1 MKAMVVREL
10 GGGWVEEDIQIADP
24 IGQEVLIELKASGLC
39 GSDFM
44 EMSNEVQ
51 YPPPAVLGHEI
62 SGVVT
67 QIGPTVTESAV
78 GDHVAACLVQ
88 FCGKC
93 EQCLAGE
100 PGLCRSPELTLRA
113 DGEAPRLKD
122 ANGNPVTQ
130 GMALGGFAQQALV
143 HENMLVKLPKD
154 MPFAQAA
161 VLGCGVITGTGAVLN
176 AAKVRSGEDVVIIG
190 AGGVGLNVVSGAVLA
205 SAGKIISVDLN
216 QESLDAAKAFGAT
229 HTINSAETDPV
240 AAVKELTGGH
250 GVRTVFDV
258 VGIGAT
264 ARQGYDMLDN
274 GGTLYQIGMGSGTD
288 TLDTVPMQN
297 AFSRK
302 AIQGVFMGS
311 GVPKRDIAMLV
322 EQYQAGRLNLDD
334 IVSGEI
340 KLSEVNKGY
349 EMIRDPK
356 VNRIVITD
364 FS

>member
-24 IGQEVLIELKASGLC
+24 IGQEVLIDLKASGLC
-39 GSDFM
+39 GSDHM
-44 EMSNEVQ
+44 EMSHEVQ

-62 SGVVT
+62 AGVVA
-67 QIGPTVTESAV
+67 QIGPNVTEFAV

-93 EQCLAGE
+93 ERCLAGE
-100 PGLCRSPELTLRA
+100 PGLCRAPELTLRGANDQPRLTDA
-113 DGEAPRLKD
+113 DGKPL
-122 ANGNPVTQ
+122 TQ
-130 GMALGGFAQQALV
+130 GMALGGFAQQSLV

-176 AAKVRSGEDVVIIG
+176 AAKVQPGEDLVIIG
-190 AGGVGLNVVSGAVLA
+190 AGGVGLNVVSGAMLA
-205 SAGKIISVDLN
+205 SAGKVISVDLN
-216 QESLDAAKAFGAT
+216 AESLAAAKEFGAT
-229 HTINSAETDPV
+229 HTINSAEVDPV
-240 AAVKELTGGH
+240 EKVRELTGGY
-250 GVRTVFDV
+250 GVKYVFDV
-258 VGIGAT
+258 VGIGIT

-274 GGTLYQIGMGSGTD
+274 GGTLYQIGMGSPTD
-288 TLDTVPMQN
+288 TLNTVPLDN

-302 AIQGVFMGS
+302 GIQGVFLGS
-311 GVPKRDIAMLV
+311 GVPKRDMAMLV

-340 KLSEVNKGY
+340 KLSDVNKGY
-349 EMIRDPK
+349 EMIQDPK
-356 VNRIVITD
+356 VNRLVITD

>member
-24 IGQEVLIELKASGLC
+24 IDQEVLVELKASGLC
-39 GSDFM
+39 GSDHM
-44 EMSNEVQ
+44 EMSSEVQ

-62 SGVVT
+62 AGVVT
-67 QIGPTVTESAV
+67 AIGPQVTQFEV
-78 GDHVAACLVQ
+78 GDHVAGCLVQ

-93 EQCLAGE
+93 ELCLSGE

-113 DGEAPRLKD
+113 EGEAPRLTD
-122 ANGNPVTQ
+122 ADGKALTQ
-130 GMALGGFAQQALV
+130 GMALGGFAQQSLV

-161 VLGCGVITGTGAVLN
+161 VIGCGVITGTGAVLN
-176 AAKVRSGEDVVIIG
+176 AAKVQAGEEVVIIG
-190 AGGVGLNVVSGAVLA
+190 AGGVGLNAVSGAVLA

-216 QESLDAAKAFGAT
+216 SESLEAAKSFGAT
-229 HTINSAETDPV
+229 HTINSSEVDPV
-240 AAVKELTGGH
+240 EAVKELTGGR
-250 GVRTVFDV
+250 GVRSVFDV
-258 VGIGAT
+258 VGIGVT
-264 ARQGYDMLDN
+264 AQQGYDMLDN

-288 TLDTVPMQN
+288 TLNTVPMQN
-297 AFSRK
+297 AFNRK
-302 AIQGVFMGS
+302 AVQGVFMGS
-311 GVPKRDIAMLV
+311 GVPKRDMAMLV
-322 EQYQAGRLNLDD
+322 KQYQAGRLNLDD

-340 KLSEVNKGY
+340 KLNEVNKGY

-356 VNRIVITD
+356 VNRVVITD